1 MPRLIAAFVAL
12 LLALSASPA
21 AASALSDG
29 GGVLKDERFTE
40 LGPIVEA
47 AGAAGL
53 RTFAGIA
60 VVEER
65 IDRTGEVL
73 ATYERDR
80 EPLESEA
87 DARSGTSAMIRK
99 VASSDWVCPVDGEME
114 FRDSWGEP
122 RSNGRKHDGVDIVA
136 QSRTPLLAPEAGM
149 VTFRWDMIGGRS
161 FDLVTADGDYY
172 FGTHLRSYGTEGDV
186 DAGEVIGYVGRT
198 GNAVGSHLHFEY
210 HPGGKGNSVNP
221 FFLIDTHCR

>member
-21 AASALSDG
+21 AASALPDG

-53 RTFAGIA
+53 RTFDGIA

-73 ATYERDR
+73 DTYRIRIDVAAR
-80 EPLESEA
+80 TVA
-87 DARSGTSAMIRK
+87 DAKMDALVKG
-99 VASSDWVCPVDGEME
+99 
-114 FRDSWGEP
+114 RDQFIG
-122 RSNGRKHDGVDIVA
+122 
-136 QSRTPLLAPEAGM
+136 QS
-149 VTFRWDMIGGRS
+149 
-161 FDLVTADGDYY
+161 
-172 FGTHLRSYGTEGDV
+172 
-186 DAGEVIGYVGRT
+186 
-198 GNAVGSHLHFEY
+198 
-210 HPGGKGNSVNP
+210 
-221 FFLIDTHCR
+221 